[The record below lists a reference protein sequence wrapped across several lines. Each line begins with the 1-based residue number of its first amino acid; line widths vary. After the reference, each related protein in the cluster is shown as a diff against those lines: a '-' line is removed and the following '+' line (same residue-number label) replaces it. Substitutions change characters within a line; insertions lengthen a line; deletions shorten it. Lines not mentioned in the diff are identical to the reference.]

1 MCNIN
6 FLQGPSYY
14 GYAPGVNA
22 ANLTSKDIAK
32 ANARIES
39 QRQRRIQHDSLKAIQ
54 GDTFAKSATNS
65 AVGDGGV
72 STMSKYSSWTRKE
85 LRKAIVERR
94 IKSENAVARM

>member
-14 GYAPGVNA
+14 GYGPGVNA

-32 ANARIES
+32 ANARIKP
-39 QRQRRIQHDSLKAIQ
+39 QRQRRIQHGSLEATQ
-54 GDTFAKSATNS
+54 GDTVHKSATNS
-65 AVGDGGV
+65 AAGDGAV
-72 STMSKYSSWTRKE
+72 SIVSKYSSWTRRE
-85 LRKAIVERR
+85 LRKAIVGRR

>member
-14 GYAPGVNA
+14 GYGPGVNA

-32 ANARIES
+32 ANARIKP
-39 QRQRRIQHDSLKAIQ
+39 QRQRRIQHGSLKVTR
-54 GDTFAKSATNS
+54 GDTLDKSSTNS
-65 AVGDGGV
+65 AVGDGCL
-72 STMSKYSSWTRKE
+72 STVPKYSSWTRKE
-85 LRKAIVERR
+85 LRKAILGRR